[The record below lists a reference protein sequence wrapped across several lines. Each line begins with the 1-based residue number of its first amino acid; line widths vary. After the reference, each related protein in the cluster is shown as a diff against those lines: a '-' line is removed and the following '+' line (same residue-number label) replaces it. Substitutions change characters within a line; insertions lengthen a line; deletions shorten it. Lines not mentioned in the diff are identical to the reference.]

1 MSKLLPLLL
10 GAGILFAT
18 IFLGSPEKII
28 LSAMQFRADF
38 IVPVVIFSLANY
50 FARFIRWEIFLK
62 SAGVKIGTMDSI
74 LVFLSAFLYSI
85 APAKSGDLVKAYYL
99 KKRYKKDYSATIPI
113 VVLERVYD
121 VFGIVLLL
129 ALSGAI
135 YFRQYAYAFALV
147 AAAVILVT
155 FFMGDFARVFL
166 NRIRL
171 PIFTKQ
177 VGFFKKAL
185 LSQQNLFSKK
195 VSFASLFLGTLAWFF
210 ECLGLYLVVLGFGI
224 APGVVRETVI
234 YSASTLGGAVSMLP
248 GGLGATEGGMSMLLS
263 KFASVPISEAL
274 SITLVIRAFTLW
286 LAVLLGFFAS
296 LAMPDKGQ
304 KKKLAPKE

>member
-28 LSAMQFRADF
+28 LSVMQFRADF
-38 IVPVVIFSLANY
+38 IVPVVVLSLANY

-62 SAGVKIGTMDSI
+62 SAGVKIGTMDSV

-99 KKRYKKDYSATIPI
+99 KERYKKEYSATIPI

-121 VFGIVLLL
+121 VFGIVILL

-135 YFRQYAYAFALV
+135 YFRQYAYLFALV
-147 AAAVILVT
+147 AAAVILAT
-155 FFMGDFARVFL
+155 YFIGAFAGFFMNG
-166 NRIRL
+166 IRL

-177 VGFFKKAL
+177 AEFFKKSL
-185 LSQQNLFSKK
+185 LSQKNLFSKK
-195 VSFASLFLGTLAWFF
+195 VSFASLFLGTIAWFF
-210 ECLGLYLVVLGFGI
+210 ECLGLYLVVLGFGVEPN
-224 APGVVRETVI
+224 AVRETVI

-248 GGLGATEGGMSMLLS
+248 GGLGATEGGMSVLLS
-263 KFASVPISEAL
+263 NFAGVPISLAL

-296 LAMPDKGQ
+296 LVMPSKGQ
-304 KKKLAPKE
+304 KKK